1 MKWIEERDLFIAQ
14 TLAFVQS
21 VTGQKPEIGNGT
33 QPAAAVVAN
42 IAATRIPASNVS
54 AAQFPAAHPSAS
66 NGVAA
71 NRAEPSVGITA
82 PRMAPDRPGE
92 FRIEMQKHIANF
104 RAHQERF
111 HREREEYFRVT
122 LARARSGT
130 GNEPA
135 PFPSPEN

>member
-1 MKWIEERDLFIAQ
+1 MKWVEERDLFIAQ
-14 TLAFVQS
+14 TLAFVES
-21 VTGQKPEIGNGT
+21 VTGKKPEIENHT
-33 QPAAAVVAN
+33 QPAAAVMAD

-54 AAQFPAAHPSAS
+54 AAQVPAAHPSAS
-66 NGVAA
+66 TGAAA

-82 PRMAPDRPGE
+82 RRMAPVRPGE
-92 FRIEMQKHIANF
+92 LRLEMQKHIANF

-122 LARARSGT
+122 LAKARSGT

-135 PFPSPEN
+135 PSQSPKN